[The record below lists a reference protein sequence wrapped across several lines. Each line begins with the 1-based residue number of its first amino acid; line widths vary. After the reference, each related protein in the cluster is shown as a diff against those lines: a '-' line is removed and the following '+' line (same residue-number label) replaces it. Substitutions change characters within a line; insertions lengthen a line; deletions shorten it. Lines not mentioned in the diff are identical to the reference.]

1 MVQVATAA
9 TCVLTR
15 LVSRAVCRVAAVG
28 RLAETAVD
36 GPQRAGDM
44 YQNPAARLWLIEDV
58 GMYKPTVLR
67 TGEPGTTEV
76 VAFLSQVGSAGAIL
90 INDASAGL
98 LARSPIDSRK
108 GGNHG
113 SDGHLVIHS
122 ASEYATRSAIRCAI

>member
-1 MVQVATAA
+1 MAIQVSVRQKGHQTVLCIVALGVNVRICRRASAFSMVQVASAA

-15 LVSRAVCRVAAVG
+15 PVSRGVCRVTVTAVG

-67 TGEPGTTEV
+67 TG
-76 VAFLSQVGSAGAIL
+76 SQVRRRWL
-90 INDASAGL
+90 
-98 LARSPIDSRK
+98 RS
-108 GGNHG
+108 
-113 SDGHLVIHS
+113 
-122 ASEYATRSAIRCAI
+122 

>member
-1 MVQVATAA
+1 MVQVASAA

-15 LVSRAVCRVAAVG
+15 LVSRGVCRLAGAG

-36 GPQRAGDM
+36 GPRRAGDM

-76 VAFLSQVGSAGAIL
+76 AAFLSWAGSAGRDPHQGRL
-90 INDASAGL
+90 GGL
-98 LARSPIDSRK
+98 FGAQSDRFPQ
-108 GGNHG
+108 GGK
-113 SDGHLVIHS
+113 S
-122 ASEYATRSAIRCAI
+122 